1 MKRRR
6 GLSAGEDALWRK
18 VTRDVRPIRKR
29 PPRSGD
35 PGPEVGE
42 TTREAATPVRSRV
55 ETPTASQARPPAPRV
70 RKGRLLPALQAGDPA
85 LDKKA
90 RRGRIAVEKTLDL
103 HGLREAGA
111 RTRLVA
117 FIEAAAREGC
127 RCVLVITGKGKP
139 ASEAD
144 PFAERPR
151 GVIRRR
157 FEEWIDQEPLRSLVT
172 RASPAQPQDGGA
184 GAFYVFLKAGRK
196 N

>member
-18 VTRDVRPIRKR
+18 VTRDVRPIRKK
-29 PPRSGD
+29 PPRAGD
-35 PGPEVGE
+35 PGPELGE
-42 TTREAATPVRSRV
+42 TSRETAAPVRSRRPGPSV
-55 ETPTASQARPPAPRV
+55 KPTAPRA
-70 RKGRLLPALQAGDPA
+70 RKGRSLPALQAGDPA

-103 HGLREAGA
+103 HGLREIGA
-111 RTRLVA
+111 RTRLIA
-117 FIEAAAREGC
+117 FIETAAREGC
-127 RCVLVITGKGKP
+127 RCVLVITGKGQP

-157 FEEWIDQEPLRSLVT
+157 FEEWIDEEPLRSLVT
-172 RASPAQPQDGGA
+172 RASQAQPKDGGA